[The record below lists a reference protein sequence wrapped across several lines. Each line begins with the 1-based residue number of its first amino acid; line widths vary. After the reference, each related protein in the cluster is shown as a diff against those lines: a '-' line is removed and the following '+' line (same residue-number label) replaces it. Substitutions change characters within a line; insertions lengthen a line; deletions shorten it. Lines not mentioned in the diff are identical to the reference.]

1 MISIKNL
8 YISFTKEYNALNNV
22 NLEIEDKEKVALV
35 GEKESGKTTLL
46 RVLAKLEDI
55 GRGEVYINGKN
66 LNKIDFK
73 TDINVGYVPQSPV
86 FKQNKTVLENL
97 EYVLKIRNYDM
108 PSVNYK
114 ILSALNNF
122 DIDSIR
128 NFKINQLS
136 KYQKYLVQLA
146 RVSMR
151 KIDLFLIDDIF
162 SDLTLSEQEN
172 MINYVNMLIENN
184 LDATFIFAL
193 ENEKIASKLKLK
205 VIKINN
211 GCITSKAKSNF

>member
-1 MISIKNL
+1 M
-8 YISFTKEYNALNNV
+8 
-22 NLEIEDKEKVALV
+22 
-35 GEKESGKTTLL
+35 L
-46 RVLAKLEDI
+46 RVLAKLEESSK
-55 GRGEVYINGKN
+55 GEVYINDKN

-122 DIDSIR
+122 DIDAIR
-128 NFKINQLS
+128 NFKVNQLS

-162 SDLTLSEQEN
+162 SDLTLSEQES
-172 MINYVNMLIENN
+172 MVNYVNILIQNN
-184 LDATFIFAL
+184 PDSTFIFAL
-193 ENEKIASKLKLK
+193 ENEKIANKLQLK
-205 VIKINN
+205 IVKINN
-211 GCITSKAKSNF
+211 GCIK

>member
-8 YISFTKEYNALNNV
+8 YVSFTKEYNALNNI
-22 NLEIEDKEKVALV
+22 NLEILDKERVAFL
-35 GEKESGKTTLL
+35 GQKESGKTTLL
-46 RVLAKLEDI
+46 RVLAKLEESSK
-55 GRGEVYINGKN
+55 GEVYINDKN

-122 DIDSIR
+122 DIDAIR
-128 NFKINQLS
+128 NFKVNQLS

-162 SDLTLSEQEN
+162 SDLTLSEQES
-172 MINYVNMLIENN
+172 MVNYVNILIQNN
-184 LDATFIFAL
+184 PDSTFIFAL
-193 ENEKIASKLKLK
+193 ENEKIANKLQLK
-205 VIKINN
+205 IVKINN
-211 GCITSKAKSNF
+211 GCIK

>member
-8 YISFTKEYNALNNV
+8 YVSFTKEYNALNNI
-22 NLEIEDKEKVALV
+22 NLEILDKEKIALI
-35 GEKESGKTTLL
+35 GQKESGKTTLL
-46 RVLAKLEDI
+46 RVLAKLEESSK
-55 GRGEVYINGKN
+55 GEVYINDKN

-86 FKQNKTVLENL
+86 FKPNKTVLENL

-122 DIDSIR
+122 DIDAIR
-128 NFKINQLS
+128 NFKVNQLS

-162 SDLTLSEQEN
+162 SDLTLSEQES
-172 MINYVNMLIENN
+172 MLNYVSMLIQSNP
-184 LDATFIFAL
+184 DSTFIFAL
-193 ENEKIASKLKLK
+193 ENEKIANKLQLK
-205 VIKINN
+205 VVKINN
-211 GCITSKAKSNF
+211 GCIK

>member
-8 YISFTKEYNALNNV
+8 YVSFTKEYNALNNI
-22 NLEIEDKEKVALV
+22 NLEILDKERVAFL
-35 GEKESGKTTLL
+35 GQKESGKTTLL
-46 RVLAKLEDI
+46 RVLAKLEESSK
-55 GRGEVYINGKN
+55 GEVYINDKN

-122 DIDSIR
+122 DIDAIR
-128 NFKINQLS
+128 NFKVNQLS

-162 SDLTLSEQEN
+162 SDLTLSEQES
-172 MINYVNMLIENN
+172 MVNYVNLLIQNN
-184 LDATFIFAL
+184 PDSTFIFAL
-193 ENEKIASKLKLK
+193 ENEKIANKLQLK
-205 VIKINN
+205 IVKINN
-211 GCITSKAKSNF
+211 GCIK